1 MAALWDLPLILV
13 VENNHY
19 GMGTSERRAAK
30 ATEFYKRGDYVP
42 GLWVDGMDALAVK
55 QATAFAKQ
63 HALEHGPIVLE
74 MVRPGCKLS
83 FLLKGK
89 QKGRLLKAS
98 QAQNQGFASIHLL

>member
-1 MAALWDLPLILV
+1 MKKEARTGRQATAAIVLPQAYNLAAVWNLPLIFV

-55 QATAFAKQ
+55 QATAYAKAF
-63 HALEHGPIVLE
+63 ALENGPIVLE
-74 MVRPGCKLS
+74 MVTQSSSPTVTTAVL
-83 FLLKGK
+83 
-89 QKGRLLKAS
+89 
-98 QAQNQGFASIHLL
+98 